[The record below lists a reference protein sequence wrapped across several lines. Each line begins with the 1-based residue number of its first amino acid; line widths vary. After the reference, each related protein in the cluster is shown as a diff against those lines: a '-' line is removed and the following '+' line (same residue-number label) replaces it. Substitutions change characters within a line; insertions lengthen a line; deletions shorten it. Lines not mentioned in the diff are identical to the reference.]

1 MTVMKEKY
9 IELLQKQLDK
19 LDNKDF
25 DFDAWKAS
33 SIIILSRIFG
43 ATDIVVKN
51 LRELKV
57 DYGSSW
63 SMRAVSGSFNPIESA
78 KKHCREILSTALDE
92 IQYLGLNHLN
102 ANEQLLK
109 KGFED
114 TLTVK
119 EYKKLKNLMEDEKS
133 SDKAWQ
139 EFFRK
144 YKKEDLVEV
153 IKAMLR

>member
-1 MTVMKEKY
+1 MKEKY
-9 IELLQKQLDK
+9 IELLQKQLEK
-19 LDNKDF
+19 LENEEF
-25 DFDAWKAS
+25 DFEAWKAS

-43 ATDIVVKN
+43 SSDVIVKN

-78 KKHCREILSTALDE
+78 KKHCREVLSTALDE
-92 IQYLGLNHLN
+92 IRYLGINHLKP
-102 ANEQLLK
+102 AEQLLE

-119 EYKKLKNLMEDEKS
+119 DYKKLKALLEDEKAS
-133 SDKAWQ
+133 EKTWM
-139 EFFRK
+139 EFFK
-144 YKKEDLVEV
+144 NYKKEELVRS
-153 IKAMLR
+153 IRSMLK